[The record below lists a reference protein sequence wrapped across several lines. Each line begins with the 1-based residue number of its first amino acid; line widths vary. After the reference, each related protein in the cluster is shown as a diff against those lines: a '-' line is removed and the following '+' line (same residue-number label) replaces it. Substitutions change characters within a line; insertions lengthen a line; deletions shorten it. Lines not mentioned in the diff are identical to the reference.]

1 MAKVSQCKYY
11 FQKPVK
17 ITTREVG
24 EIIKSNVKDEEALIS
39 AASNGDSAA
48 FGQLVTNY
56 QALVYNTIKLKVRNS
71 EDAMDLS
78 QEVFI
83 KLWKALPNWRG
94 ECRFSTWL
102 YRICVNT
109 SVDFLRRA
117 PEIPPESLSGIPDE
131 DGDRPLEVA
140 DETIGASP
148 ERLAE
153 QNETTALVRRAISL
167 LSGEQREVILLRD
180 IEGYTYDEIADM
192 LSLEIGT
199 VKSRLNRARS
209 NLRSLL
215 SDGEKLSKNSTKQG
229 TK

>member
-1 MAKVSQCKYY
+1 M
-11 FQKPVK
+11 
-17 ITTREVG
+17 G

-56 QALVYNTIKLKVRNS
+56 QALVYNTIKLKVHNS
-71 EDAMDLS
+71 EDAMDLA

-109 SVDFLRRA
+109 SVDFLRRM
-117 PEIPPESLSGIPDE
+117 PEIPPESLSGVPDE

-140 DETIGASP
+140 DEAISASP

-153 QNETTALVRRAISL
+153 QHETTALVRSAIAR
-167 LSGEQREVILLRD
+167 LSDEQREVIILRD

-199 VKSRLNRARS
+199 VKSRLNRART

-215 SDGEKLSKNSTKQG
+215 TNSEKIAGNSIKQG

>member
-1 MAKVSQCKYY
+1 M
-11 FQKPVK
+11 
-17 ITTREVG
+17 G

-56 QALVYNTIKLKVRNS
+56 QALVYNTIKLKVKNS

-109 SVDFLRRA
+109 SVDFLRRM
-117 PEIPPESLSGIPDE
+117 PEIPPESLSGVPDE

-140 DETIGASP
+140 DEAIYASP
-148 ERLAE
+148 ERLTE
-153 QNETTALVRRAISL
+153 QHETTALVRSAIAR
-167 LSGEQREVILLRD
+167 LSVEQREVIILRD

-199 VKSRLNRARS
+199 VKSRLNRART
-209 NLRSLL
+209 NLHSLL
-215 SDGEKLSKNSTKQG
+215 SDSDKSGKITTK
-229 TK
+229 KSRAL